1 MSVLKI
7 GDVVRLKSGGPMMTI
22 TGEYY
27 GNHACTWFVDGK
39 EVNGNFPEVSLYSK
53 AEAEAEDLKAATDW

>member
-1 MSVLKI
+1 MAAMKI
-7 GDVVRLKSGGPMMTI
+7 GDVVRLKSGGPFMTI

-39 EVNGNFPEVSLYSK
+39 PVSGNYPEESLHSK
-53 AEAEAEDLKAATDW
+53 AEAEAEDAQAQEW